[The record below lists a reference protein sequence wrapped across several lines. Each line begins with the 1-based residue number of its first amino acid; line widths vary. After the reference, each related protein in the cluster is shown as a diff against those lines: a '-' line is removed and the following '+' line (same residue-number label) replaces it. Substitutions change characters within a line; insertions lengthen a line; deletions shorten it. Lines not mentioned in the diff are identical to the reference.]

1 CEKGRPDTKK
11 PANLSRF
18 GNPQRLKHESCKSQQ
33 ICKRS
38 ENSVSRKTSHTQHQP
53 PISGAK
59 TNTSTSTPHH
69 HTLAT
74 PPTQNR
80 RSLRHTTPSL
90 I

>member
-18 GNPQRLKHESCKSQQ
+18 ENPRRLKNESCKSQQ

-38 ENSVSRKTSHTQHQP
+38 ENSVSKKTNHTQHQP
-53 PISGAK
+53 PTGRAK
-59 TNTSTSTPHH
+59 TNTSISTPHH
-69 HTLAT
+69 HTIAT

-80 RSLRHTTPSL
+80 RSRRHTTPTQ